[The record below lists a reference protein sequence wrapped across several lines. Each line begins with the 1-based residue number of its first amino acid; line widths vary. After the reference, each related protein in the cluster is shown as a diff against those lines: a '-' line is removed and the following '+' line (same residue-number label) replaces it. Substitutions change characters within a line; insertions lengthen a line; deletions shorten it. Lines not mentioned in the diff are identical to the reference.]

1 MIDRGRAL
9 TLAVLGLVLAL
20 AYGIWYAYSVFM
32 VVLLQ
37 EFGWSRSV
45 LAGAFSVFTLVH
57 GLANPLIGMLCD
69 RVRPERIVTG
79 GGLAFGLALWADSF
93 ISTPLELYLY
103 FGVFTALTVAACG
116 WVPAVIQV
124 QRRFQDRLGFA
135 LGIVSSG
142 VGIGMMLV
150 VPLCQVLIENLGWR
164 MAFRVLGVTCAAIIV
179 PSALYLLRTGTAR
192 VAALAAAGSQKA
204 SAAPSNPR
212 PGTRSITL
220 SEAARAAP
228 FWLIMSASFFGSL
241 SSQTLHVHQVAF
253 LVDHGIAAMIAASV
267 VGVVGGASVV
277 GKIGGGWLSDRIDR
291 EIVYVGGMTVMVSS
305 VAALLL
311 VGAMPTHWG
320 PYGYAV
326 LLGLGYSV
334 TAALTPALSADR
346 FSGEHFGSFVGA
358 VMFASALGSAIG
370 PWLAGWQFD
379 LTGSYSTPFLFAA
392 VSAGIAAGAVWVAR
406 RLRIE
411 ALAEIRPI
419 GR

>member
-79 GGLAFGLALWADSF
+79 GGLAFGIALWADSY
-93 ISTPLELYLY
+93 ISTPLELYLC
-103 FGVFTALTVAACG
+103 FGVFTAMTVAACG

-142 VGIGMMLV
+142 VGMGMMLV
-150 VPLCQVLIENLGWR
+150 VPLCQVLIETLGWR
-164 MAFRVLGVTCAAIIV
+164 VAFRVLGVTCAAIIV
-179 PSALYLLRTGTAR
+179 PSALYLVLTGSAR
-192 VAALAAAGSQKA
+192 VAALAADASQKA
-204 SAAPSNPR
+204 PGAAR
-212 PGTRSITL
+212 PGTRSITI

-277 GKIGGGWLSDRIDR
+277 GKIGGGWLSDRVDR
-291 EIVYVGGMTVMVSS
+291 EFVYAGGMTVMVASI
-305 VAALLL
+305 AALVL
-311 VGAMPTHWG
+311 VGAFPTRWG

-379 LTGSYSTPFLFAA
+379 LSGSYSTPFLFSAA
-392 VSAGIAAGAVWVAR
+392 SASIAGSAVWVAR
-406 RLRIE
+406 RLRLQ
-411 ALAEIRPI
+411 ASAATVPVRP
-419 GR
+419 